1 MSTDSS
7 HSSLTNTQLLS
18 QQLSQLVALEA
29 IIDDEKNI
37 LQGQEPIQLTQVS
50 EDKNQLLLAIDSL
63 DKLFS
68 QRVTFSEEKKAGL
81 HEQQLNEIESVL
93 IRCKNKNTVNGQ
105 IIEHSQLAIER
116 MKTSLLQQHNKSSM
130 TYDSKGKTTGALNSL
145 GIKA

>member
-68 QRVTFSEEKKAGL
+68 QRVTFSEEKQAGL